1 MSSKTSSK
9 AKKEAASK
17 IITTTEEERIN
28 CDTEAIMEIPEKT
41 FMGLVNEAVHYQDL
55 AVEYEAECHVKQQK
69 IDLAKGA
76 IGKNNLKLRECENE
90 LEVVKMKLAKYEN
103 RKIKDMGDVMNHY
116 GQNKQT
122 GSERVKKLIDLK
134 QAEVEEFKNMIK
146 NL

>member
-1 MSSKTSSK
+1 VRQVTVS
-9 AKKEAASK
+9 
-17 IITTTEEERIN
+17 RIPYG
-28 CDTEAIMEIPEKT
+28 DTELISFASLAAQDHSEKPHEQR
-41 FMGLVNEAVHYQDL
+41 LRSPSQVRRKCQDIFDWS
-55 AVEYEAECHVKQQK
+55 VQQ
-69 IDLAKGA
+69 KGA